1 MVMYYG
7 VVRGNR
13 IELDNG
19 ARLAEGLRV
28 EIRPRA
34 HEELSDNEPRR
45 TENLR
50 VMEDAFK
57 DSLRATGRLAP
68 AAVGGAT
75 LSPDRHRIEVSG
87 EPLSEQIMRER
98 R

>member
-1 MVMYYG
+1 MEMYYG

-19 ARLAEGLRV
+19 AGLTDGLRV
-28 EIRPRA
+28 EVRPHPVPEEEAVADPNAAVLRGLRA
-34 HEELSDNEPRR
+34 AGLVENELSVPRR
-45 TENLR
+45 
-50 VMEDAFK
+50 
-57 DSLRATGRLAP
+57 GPAP
-68 AAVGGAT
+68 FELV
-75 LSPDRHRIEVSG
+75 EVRG

>member
-7 VVRGNR
+7 VVRGNH

-28 EIRPRA
+28 EIRPQAVTEDNTIANADAAVLYRLRA
-34 HEELSDNEPRR
+34 AGQLESEPSAPRR
-45 TENLR
+45 
-50 VMEDAFK
+50 
-57 DSLRATGRLAP
+57 GPAP
-68 AAVGGAT
+68 FDPV
-75 LSPDRHRIEVSG
+75 EVQG
-87 EPLSEQIMRER
+87 EPLSEQIIRER